1 MDKLNFLTAGI
12 PLSAKDYPDAFSKL
26 REMNLDGLEVEF
38 VHGVRMSE
46 KTQNIVLENKKD
58 LILTSH
64 GPYYINL
71 NSKEKEKRDAS
82 VTRILDTAR
91 MAKHL

>member
-12 PLSAKDYPDAFSKL
+12 PLSAKDYSDAFSKL

-71 NSKEKEKRDAS
+71 NSKEEEK
-82 VTRILDTAR
+82 VL
-91 MAKHL
+91 

>member
-12 PLSAKDYPDAFSKL
+12 PLSAKAYSDAFSKL

-46 KTQNIVLENKKD
+46 KTQKIVLENKKD
-58 LILTSH
+58 LILTPN
-64 GPYYINL
+64 GQN
-71 NSKEKEKRDAS
+71 
-82 VTRILDTAR
+82 
-91 MAKHL
+91 